1 MTSPDHVPHQIREL
15 EERLGESDERLHA
28 LGARHDASLERAKL
42 DRIEAQRQHASE
54 LERVRDARD
63 NAMRQAESLQC
74 ELETARADAMRAA
87 TGAQYGARSD
97 AVVHDLER
105 ELRELRQEL
114 AWQKASADKA
124 MAAGGAVTG
133 AVTGAGGSGSTG
145 MDLATADLAR
155 VTAELENTKEELRK
169 AQEEQ
174 LGAALRARRKEKE
187 LREQLKKQGA

>member
-1 MTSPDHVPHQIREL
+1 
-15 EERLGESDERLHA
+15 
-28 LGARHDASLERAKL
+28 
-42 DRIEAQRQHASE
+42 
-54 LERVRDARD
+54 
-63 NAMRQAESLQC
+63 MRQAESLQSA
-74 ELETARADAMRAA
+74 LETARSDATRAMA
-87 TGAQYGARSD
+87 GAQHGARSD
-97 AVVHDLER
+97 AEVRELER
-105 ELRELRQEL
+105 EVRELRQEL

-133 AVTGAGGSGSTG
+133 VGGSGGPG
-145 MDLATADLAR
+145 MDVATADLAR

>member
-1 MTSPDHVPHQIREL
+1 M
-15 EERLGESDERLHA
+15 GESDERLRQ
-28 LGARHDASLERAKL
+28 LSARHDASLERAKL
-42 DRIEAQRQHASE
+42 DRIEALRQHASE

-63 NAMRQAESLQC
+63 NAMRQAESLQSA
-74 ELETARADAMRAA
+74 LETARADAARATA
-87 TGAQYGARSD
+87 GVQHGARSD
-97 AVVHDLER
+97 AEVRELER
-105 ELRELRQEL
+105 EVRELRQEL

-124 MAAGGAVTG
+124 MAAGGAG
-133 AVTGAGGSGSTG
+133 AVMGVGGSGGPG
-145 MDLATADLAR
+145 MDVATADLAR

>member
-1 MTSPDHVPHQIREL
+1 M
-15 EERLGESDERLHA
+15 GESDERLHA

-74 ELETARADAMRAA
+74 ALETARVDATRAA

>member
-1 MTSPDHVPHQIREL
+1 M
-15 EERLGESDERLHA
+15 GESDERLRQ
-28 LGARHDASLERAKL
+28 LSARHDASLERAKL
-42 DRIEAQRQHASE
+42 DRIEALRQHASE

-63 NAMRQAESLQC
+63 NAMRQAESLQGA
-74 ELETARADAMRAA
+74 LETARSDAARATA
-87 TGAQYGARSD
+87 GAQHGARSD
-97 AVVHDLER
+97 AEVRELER
-105 ELRELRQEL
+105 EVRELRQEL

-124 MAAGGAVTG
+124 MAGAVTG
-133 AVTGAGGSGSTG
+133 VGGSGGPG
-145 MDLATADLAR
+145 MDVATADLAR

>member
-74 ELETARADAMRAA
+74 
-87 TGAQYGARSD
+87 
-97 AVVHDLER
+97 
-105 ELRELRQEL
+105 
-114 AWQKASADKA
+114 
-124 MAAGGAVTG
+124 AGGAVTG